1 MLVPLLLFT
10 VPLLV
15 VHALEARADDLL
27 VVPRLRPIVR
37 YSLYVA
43 TAYLIFLFGNFGGAD
58 FIYFQF

>member
-1 MLVPLLLFT
+1 

-15 VHALEARADDLL
+15 VHVLEARADDLL
-27 VVPRLRPIVR
+27 VVLRLRPVVR

-43 TAYLIFLFGNFGGAD
+43 TGYLIFLFGNFGGAD